1 MYPVFLEIAEQLNR
15 IGITPTLM
23 GSVGLEQCTGRS
35 WSARDLDIH
44 VPGHPDGWAVSD
56 DQRIYQAQAIITVM
70 ANLGFTFTDPHEFAF
85 YRDGVEVEYA
95 GIDTLP
101 AFADVALA
109 DLPLCQDG
117 AVCYYL
123 PNAEQFLKIYQ
134 ASSKD
139 SYRAD
144 QNNYKD
150 LAKISYLENLLRKT
164 ME

>member
-1 MYPVFLEIAEQLNR
+1 MYAVFLEIAELLNT

-23 GSVGLEQCTGRS
+23 GSVGLERRTGQN

-44 VPGHPDGWAVSD
+44 IPGHPDGWAVPD
-56 DQRIYQAQAIITVM
+56 DERVYQASEVIGLMQS
-70 ANLGFTFTDPHEFAF
+70 LGFTFTDPHEFAF
-85 YRDGVEVEYA
+85 CRAALEVEFT

-101 AFADVALA
+101 AFAGVALA
-109 DLPLCQDG
+109 DLPLMTDKG
-117 AVCYYL
+117 VSYYL
-123 PNAEQFLKIYQ
+123 PSLEQFLKIYR

-144 QNNYKD
+144 QNNRKD
-150 LAKISYLENLLRKT
+150 FAKIIYLENLLRKT